1 MILRPIE
8 DVCSDKYLLPN
19 GQKILTVVVYISP
32 NQRVNDIVR
41 FIHFVLLPYTR
52 DGSVLLGEEYL
63 KMLMIVGRDFN
74 TNFSS
79 DKVEPFITLIKKKIN
94 LGINMSRNVSITNS
108 ETTIY
113 VVFSLEGK
121 VPCLGP
127 FLVFEFF

>member
-1 MILRPIE
+1 
-8 DVCSDKYLLPN
+8 
-19 GQKILTVVVYISP
+19 
-32 NQRVNDIVR
+32 
-41 FIHFVLLPYTR
+41 
-52 DGSVLLGEEYL
+52 
-63 KMLMIVGRDFN
+63 MIVGRDFN